1 MTAEHLSG
9 EREQISGSLDG
20 GGRSDQFHRVHIARR
35 LAALFLVVITLLLPV
50 GSGQAMA
57 ATDHVGQAG
66 CPHAAMVSPSGSAGH
81 AAMMTGMS
89 PASHPPSGAILLPSC
104 CFAMPTSA
112 PLLETPLD
120 AVDAVMRVRLRPL
133 SDEMP
138 AQQAIGPDLPP
149 PRA

>member
-20 GGRSDQFHRVHIARR
+20 GGLSDQFHGVDIARR
-35 LAALFLVVITLLLPV
+35 LAALFLIAVSLLLPG

-57 ATDHVGQAG
+57 AANHVGQVG
-66 CPHAAMVSPSGSAGH
+66 CPHAAMVSPSGGAAHS
-81 AAMMTGMS
+81 AMMTGLS
-89 PASHPPSGAILLPSC
+89 SASHPPSGPILLPSC

-112 PLLETPLD
+112 PLLETPPD
-120 AVDAVMRVRLRPL
+120 VVDAVMRVRQRPL
-133 SDEMP
+133 SDEIP

>member
-9 EREQISGSLDG
+9 EREQISGSLDDG
-20 GGRSDQFHRVHIARR
+20 GWSDQFHPVHIARR
-35 LAALFLVVITLLLPV
+35 LAALFLIVVSLLLPG

-66 CPHAAMVSPSGSAGH
+66 CPHAAMISPSGGAAHS
-81 AAMMTGMS
+81 AMMTGLS
-89 PASHPPSGAILLPSC
+89 SASHPPSGSPLLPSC

-112 PLLETPLD
+112 PLLETPPD
-120 AVDAVMRVRLRPL
+120 GVDAVMRVRQRPL

-138 AQQAIGPDLPP
+138 AQHSIGSDLPP